1 MTDEQ
6 KEKRKISAESGHIKW
21 IKDHCLRTKDGEDD
35 YVFIS
40 YKSDDYET
48 VLDDIVY
55 NVCRKYGL
63 RVYFDTAFDDG
74 SDSWIKQYYNNM
86 CDTKCKAFV
95 AFLDDA
101 YYSSYA
107 CLLEM
112 MSRKTLAAGGDYK
125 EDSLFFLPVNIGV
138 IHDKVDPKN
147 TGLGTRRSQKGEIN
161 HNAAIE
167 LEKFNEIFSEVADS
181 YAKKIYKREKDNKVY
196 EEKTNESPKSGEMYL
211 CVTQCRKL
219 MEWVIPKDHQNNGEN
234 KSFVE
239 VIHDKLVNAGM
250 KSVFGNVEPE
260 QKDTINVKKG
270 EKIKHDLAGINE
282 SPKTEGYTYTIFG
295 KEYKAGKQGQL
306 MYDAV
311 VALTERHPDKAE
323 ELTKITSISR
333 AEAVTDANTQSAK
346 PIYFRTCQKYKVGE
360 VEYYVGMSY
369 GFGAKI
375 AEIKGMF
382 QICGEDVSQ
391 FVLNGAPLESKKKTM
406 QAGSGD
412 GKNEKDCFVF
422 TLWGEAHSA
431 QKLADM
437 MHDVFDIIA
446 EKYPEKIDDIAHNDS
461 ITAVAL
467 KSDVDGNQLPA
478 AKMNYFSAKKE
489 HKVNGTIYYVST
501 RYNREQGI
509 AQLKKM
515 IALCEGTSE
524 AFLIN
529 SAPDKSTHSS
539 NEKKGLGELL
549 N

>member
-1 MTDEQ
+1 MNRQEYEERMKDPRYKELEITDCKSG
-6 KEKRKISAESGHIKW
+6 KE
-21 IKDHCLRTKDGEDD
+21 

-40 YKSDDYET
+40 YRGSSWKQM
-48 VLDDIVY
+48 LDIVY
-55 NVCRKYGL
+55 RLQKKYGL
-63 RVYFDTAFDDG
+63 RIYFDKKFAAETNVWIDQFRKNM
-74 SDSWIKQYYNNM
+74 DSTY
-86 CDTKCKAFV
+86 CKAVLCIFDEGYV
-95 AFLDDA
+95 T
-101 YYSSYA
+101 SYA
-107 CLLEM
+107 TLLELM
-112 MSRKTLAAGGDYK
+112 HAMNPKSQLSNSIYAINFPIDWETINKRDYT
-125 EDSLFFLPVNIGV
+125 
-138 IHDKVDPKN
+138 
-147 TGLGTRRSQKGEIN
+147 TGLGK
-161 HNAAIE
+161 
-167 LEKFNEIFSEVADS
+167 
-181 YAKKIYKREKDNKVY
+181 
-196 EEKTNESPKSGEMYL
+196 ESPDNPTWEKELKAFKYEFDLLQDRKDYKGIKAYFDSEDTSQELRVCDCKSIMVILQPKNKRDYADTDEFYKQFIVDPLKRACPGVFAEEQVDNNTVESDSEFRGES
-211 CVTQCRKL
+211 K
-219 MEWVIPKDHQNNGEN
+219 EDKEPPK
-234 KSFVE
+234 
-239 VIHDKLVNAGM
+239 A
-250 KSVFGNVEPE
+250 
-260 QKDTINVKKG
+260 
-270 EKIKHDLAGINE
+270 
-282 SPKTEGYTYTIFG
+282 EGYTYTIFG
-295 KEYKAGKQGQL
+295 KEYKAQKQGQL

-323 ELTKITSISR
+323 ELTARTSISR
-333 AEAVTDANTQSAK
+333 AEAVTDANTQSAQ
-346 PIYFRTCQKYKVGE
+346 PVYFRTCQKYKVGE

-467 KSDVDGNQLPA
+467 KSDVDGKQLPA

-549 N
+549 ID